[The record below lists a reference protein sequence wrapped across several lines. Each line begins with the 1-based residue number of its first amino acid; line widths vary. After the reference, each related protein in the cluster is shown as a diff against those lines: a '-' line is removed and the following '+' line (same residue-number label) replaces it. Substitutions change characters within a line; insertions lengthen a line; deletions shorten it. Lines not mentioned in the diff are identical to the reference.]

1 MKESEEAL
9 QALKSSF
16 SYDPETGLFTCINPL
31 ARRHFGKV
39 AGTKR
44 KDGYIRLGVKVS
56 GKLKMFLAHRVA
68 WAFYHGVW
76 PDGLIDHKDWDRQ
89 NNKIDNLRV
98 VDKSTNNYYSPWKG
112 KSQTGYRGV
121 RIDKR
126 RNPPRYQAIF
136 GDTHLGMFS
145 TAEEAYACYQKYV
158 MKTQEIIADA
168 EI

>member
-1 MKESEEAL
+1 MKESVEAL
-9 QALKSSF
+9 LALRSSF

-31 ARRHFGKV
+31 ARRHFGKK

-44 KDGYIRLGVKVS
+44 KDGYIRLGVKIG

-68 WAFYHGVW
+68 WAFHHGVW
-76 PDGLIDHKDWDRQ
+76 PEGLVDHKDWDRQ
-89 NNKIDNLRV
+89 NNKIENLRV

-112 KSQTGYRGV
+112 QSQTGYRGV

-126 RNPPRYQAIF
+126 RKPPRYQAVF
-136 GDTHLGMFS
+136 GKIHLGMFS
-145 TAEEAYACYQKYV
+145 TPEEAYSCYQNYV
-158 MKTQEIIADA
+158 MKTQEIIADV